1 MVDIYVVGI
10 GQTKFGEL
18 WSESLSD
25 LLATSQLAAIDS
37 AQISP
42 TEIDAIFTG
51 TMCASLFCNQSNVG
65 SLASEILG
73 VTCPSTVIEGACASG
88 GLALRAGVLAIL
100 SGQAETV
107 LINGV
112 EKMTDTN
119 VYDIAGG
126 LASAAHPWEQK
137 QGVTFPALNAL
148 ITRMYMEK
156 FGLTREELAE
166 VSVNNH
172 KNGFSNPYAHL
183 RKKIT
188 IDDVI
193 NAPMV
198 ADPLTLLDCSPVSD
212 GAASI
217 ILSSR
222 RLSKKISDVTL
233 IGSGQAND
241 TLLLSERDDL
251 LSWKSTKEAAA
262 MAYKMAGVLP
272 DDINV
277 VELHDGFSI
286 TQVLALKDLSLSDK
300 KLLVNPSGGLKSRG
314 HPVGATGVVQAVEIV
329 KNLDVK
335 NVGLAHNVGGCGAVC
350 TVHIFQKG
358 ET

>member
-1 MVDIYVVGI
+1 MVEIYVLGV

-18 WSESLSD
+18 WSESLTD
-25 LLATSQLAAIDS
+25 LLATSQLAAIDD
-37 AQISP
+37 AKIAP
-42 TEIDAIFTG
+42 CDIDAIFTG

-65 SLASEILG
+65 SLSSEILG
-73 VTCPSTVIEGACASG
+73 VSCPSTVVEGACASG
-88 GLALRAGVLAIL
+88 GLALRAGVMAIL

-107 LINGV
+107 LVNGV

-119 VYDIAGG
+119 LYDVTSG
-126 LASAAHPWEQK
+126 LASAAHPWEQN

-156 FGLTREELAE
+156 YGLTREELAM
-166 VSVNNH
+166 VSVKNH
-172 KNGFSNPYAHL
+172 ENGFTNPYAHL

-188 IDDVI
+188 VEDVI

-217 ILSSR
+217 ILSSKTNF
-222 RLSKKISDVTL
+222 SKSNIKLIS
-233 IGSGQAND
+233 SGQAND
-241 TLLLSERDDL
+241 VLLLSEREDL
-251 LSWKSTKEAAA
+251 LSWKSTKEAGA
-262 MAYKMAGVLP
+262 MAYKMAGVSP
-272 DDINV
+272 GDIDI

-286 TQVLALKDLSLSDK
+286 TQILALQDLYLSNK
-300 KLLVNPSGGLKSRG
+300 KLTINPSGGLKSRG

-329 KNLDVK
+329 KNL
-335 NVGLAHNVGGCGAVC
+335 NTNQVGLTHNVGGCGAVC
-350 TVHIFQKG
+350 AVHIFKRG
-358 ET
+358 EK